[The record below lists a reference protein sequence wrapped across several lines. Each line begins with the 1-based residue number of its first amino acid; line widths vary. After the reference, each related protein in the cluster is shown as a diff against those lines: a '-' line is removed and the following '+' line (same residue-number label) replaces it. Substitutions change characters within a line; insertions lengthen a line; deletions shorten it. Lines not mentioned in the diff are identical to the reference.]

1 MRIFRLVLTL
11 SLAATVFAED
21 TVSTTNTEAVAG
33 AIQGAVSDSGVTTPP
48 ISPEMRDAATDV
60 IKKVSD
66 GAAVSEMVNETD
78 AQAPAI
84 QIVNDSEEKAPAI
97 PPEMKDAAG
106 QVIKEVANSEAVKGA
121 VKESGLETPNISP
134 EMKDAAGNVIKQV
147 ANSDAAKQNGAS
159 DLLNTV
165 AGQVDS
171 GAASS
176 TGKASTSANP
186 GMDLLTNAAQASN
199 NPTLQAASSIGSMA
213 KQAGVIPTNSI
224 DRAKAANP
232 ELGALINGLQSTASI
247 ANSMS
252 QCYASIE
259 GDEDAISKSLLSL
272 GTSMVSSDSITAASE
287 VGKALI
293 MASPA
298 ASTSQKNAMYQLFR
312 IYLDQNANTGKALTT
327 AQEKAYSSLTTECNA
342 AFDDV
347 VTTYQDSKGTIS
359 SIMAGGNSNVTCANF
374 QDNST
379 SVDMTLCVWPTA
391 IWTLGDKMM
400 ANVSAT
406 FTNYGVGLC
415 DVKFYIIN
423 LADAVGLKP
432 AWLPDAKEAFPQGI
446 PQGAEIAIEAAV
458 PWTNEIAENKPV
470 VDILKGW
477 SACPNGPATP
487 PPVVQP
493 TTKPKVDNGVL
504 SSASACFITPA
515 CTAAIAPFGDDS
527 CGAYSQLLTS
537 GCSTCSTE
545 ILEAAG
551 KSCLTTC
558 SSQYCG
564 TASDKEEATS
574 GAGALSKAVAFV
586 VTLTAAFAFAL

>member
-1 MRIFRLVLTL
+1 MRRPKDRDIGLEVAHH
-11 SLAATVFAED
+11 SLIIIR
-21 TVSTTNTEAVAG
+21 G
-33 AIQGAVSDSGVTTPP
+33 LLLTTP
-48 ISPEMRDAATDV
+48 M
-60 IKKVSD
+60 
-66 GAAVSEMVNETD
+66 
-78 AQAPAI
+78 Q
-84 QIVNDSEEKAPAI
+84 
-97 PPEMKDAAG
+97 
-106 QVIKEVANSEAVKGA
+106 
-121 VKESGLETPNISP
+121 
-134 EMKDAAGNVIKQV
+134 
-147 ANSDAAKQNGAS
+147 AS

-537 GCSTCSTE
+537 GCSTCSPE